1 MHKVAAIN
9 TLKVFSGAVS
19 AALAVWALF
28 AFVPAQIIATGL
40 VFVGCAWVVY
50 FYYSY
55 ERERLE
61 LLGRLNEINSR
72 YK

>member
-1 MHKVAAIN
+1 
-9 TLKVFSGAVS
+9 
-19 AALAVWALF
+19 VWALF

-40 VFVGCAWVVY
+40 VFVGCGWVVY